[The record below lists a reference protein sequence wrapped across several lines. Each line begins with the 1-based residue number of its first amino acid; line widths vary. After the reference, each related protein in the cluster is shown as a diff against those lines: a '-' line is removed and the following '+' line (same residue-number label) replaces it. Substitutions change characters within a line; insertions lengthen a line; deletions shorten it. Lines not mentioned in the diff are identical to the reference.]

1 MQALYICNQSK
12 NVNNVYNI
20 QSSGKCPIQ
29 PSLRVRVKVG
39 VRFRLRFIGGV
50 GGWVGGLFL
59 YCLRMH
65 ECTLG
70 HSTFLGSNS
79 KVMNCINC
87 ADIA

>member
-1 MQALYICNQSK
+1 M
-12 NVNNVYNI
+12 
-20 QSSGKCPIQ
+20 
-29 PSLRVRVKVG
+29 
-39 VRFRLRFIGGV
+39 
-50 GGWVGGLFL
+50 GGLFL

-79 KVMNCINC
+79 KAMNCRNC